1 MSISRQK
8 DREIIKK
15 TDNGIARFDKVIND
29 KNSKNVRMYSK
40 VVLDVGAEVKYHTH
54 TGESESF
61 YILKG
66 VAEYSDDG
74 EVTTLHAGDYT
85 NTTSGHG
92 HSIKNIG
99 HDALEFMALI
109 IMD

>member
-29 KNSKNVRMYSK
+29 KNAKNVRMYSK

-74 EVTTLHAGDYT
+74 EIMTLHAGDYT

-99 HDALEFMALI
+99 YDALEFMALI

>member
-15 TDNGIARFDKVIND
+15 TANGIAKFDKVIND
-29 KNSKNVRMYSK
+29 PSAKKVRMYSK
-40 VVLDVGAEVKYHTH
+40 VILDVGAEVKFHIH

-66 VAEYSDDG
+66 IAEYSDDG
-74 EVTTLHAGDYT
+74 EITTLHTGDYT
-85 NTTSGHG
+85 NTISGHG

-99 HDALEFMALI
+99 YDALEFMALI